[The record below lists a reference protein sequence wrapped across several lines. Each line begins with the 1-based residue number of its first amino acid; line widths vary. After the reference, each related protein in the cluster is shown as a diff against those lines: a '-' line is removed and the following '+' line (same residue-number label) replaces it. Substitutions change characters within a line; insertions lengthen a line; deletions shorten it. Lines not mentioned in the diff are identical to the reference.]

1 MKKVEKMGNWL
12 LTNQNRRDTIAL
24 LRNLNREVVK
34 RMPEMDYS
42 KLRGR
47 IAECGMTQKHLAEKI
62 GVSEGQLCQKMS
74 ARFTFKQKE
83 ILDICSVL
91 GIDVGQISAFFFC
104 PRVEKTQQR
113 KEVKG

>member
-1 MKKVEKMGNWL
+1 M
-12 LTNQNRRDTIAL
+12 TNQNGRATIAL
-24 LRNLNREVVK
+24 LRNLNRGVVK

-74 ARFTFKQKE
+74 GRFTFKQKE

-91 GIDVGQISAFFFC
+91 GIDVGQISTFFFC
-104 PRVEKTQQR
+104 PRVEKAQR
-113 KEVKG
+113 EEEAKG

>member
-1 MKKVEKMGNWL
+1 
-12 LTNQNRRDTIAL
+12 
-24 LRNLNREVVK
+24 
-34 RMPEMDYS
+34 MPEMDYS

-74 ARFTFKQKE
+74 GRFTFKQKE

-113 KEVKG
+113 KEAKR

>member
-1 MKKVEKMGNWL
+1 MINFDYSIQLRKINIKMKKVEKMGNWL

-24 LRNLNREVVK
+24 LRNINREVVK

-62 GVSEGQLCQKMS
+62 VVSEGQLCQKMS
-74 ARFTFKQKE
+74 GRFTFKQK
-83 ILDICSVL
+83 
-91 GIDVGQISAFFFC
+91 
-104 PRVEKTQQR
+104 
-113 KEVKG
+113 